1 MIQGSGKREGLAW
14 EQHEWLCMTASG
26 PRWLCLSLAAL
37 VCAHIPACNVGH
49 LVATPPGS
57 TAQVAPVDLGLRL
70 GPVPSEQGHEPACMW
85 CDCRRV

>member
-1 MIQGSGKREGLAW
+1 M
-14 EQHEWLCMTASG
+14 
-26 PRWLCLSLAAL
+26 AL
-37 VCAHIPACNVGH
+37 HDSKWAPVAVSEPGGTGVCTYSRVQCGA

-70 GPVPSEQGHEPACMW
+70 GPVPGEQGHEPACMW